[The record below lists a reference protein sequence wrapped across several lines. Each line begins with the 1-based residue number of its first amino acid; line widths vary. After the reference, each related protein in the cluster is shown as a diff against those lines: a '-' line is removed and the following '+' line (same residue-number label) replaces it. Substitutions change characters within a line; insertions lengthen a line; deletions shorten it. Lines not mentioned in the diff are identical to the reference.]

1 MSLLSSLPEF
11 ILETHVAPAVTTKEL
26 GRFCLS
32 SVGAYKLEC
41 AFARER
47 AQVYHGLIVITDDVD
62 KLFDRQFGLFELYHN
77 LDAVADRAYF
87 EFTRPFMAAVL
98 KPERFEPDP
107 AHDPEFMLVDV
118 GGGRT
123 GYRTVAACPPMQG
136 DFWRLLV
143 PLRRGTYRL
152 EVSGWRNPHHGIL
165 DLTLNNKALSPSE
178 GLDWYAE
185 ASTLPY
191 TFPAISFEVEA
202 TGTHILRGETC
213 RCNELALGAKYW
225 ICLESILILPV
236 DEICKKEEDM
246 LEEEEE
252 DASEAGHVTQHQ
264 QGYPDG
270 YTGGSTPAPALAARA
285 AAVRVV
291 TVAAAAAMLTGDG
304 LQIGG
309 RTAWT
314 AAASL
319 THNLVQRPVRGLTSL
334 ACPRRRPIQRGSE
347 VFQS

>member
-1 MSLLSSLPEF
+1 MSLLASLPEC
-11 ILETHVAPAVTTKEL
+11 ILESHVAPAASTKEL

-41 AFARER
+41 AFAQ
-47 AQVYHGLIVITDDVD
+47 QVAETHHGLIVITDDDD
-62 KLFDRQFGLFELYHN
+62 KSIDRQFGLLELYYN
-77 LDAVADRAYF
+77 LDATPDRAYF
-87 EFTRPFMAAVL
+87 EFTRQFMAAVL
-98 KPERFEPDP
+98 KPERFEGD
-107 AHDPEFMLVDV
+107 AEHEPEFMLVDV

-123 GYRTVAACPPMQG
+123 GYRTVAACPPTQG

-143 PLRRGTYRL
+143 PLRRGKYRL

-185 ASTLPY
+185 ASTSPY
-191 TFPAISFEVEA
+191 TFPAIRFEVEA

-213 RCNELALGAKYW
+213 RCHELALGAKYW
-225 ICLESILILPV
+225 ICLESIRILPV
-236 DEICKKEEDM
+236 DEVCKEEEEM
-246 LEEEEE
+246 LEEEEDE
-252 DASEAGHVTQHQ
+252 GSSGARRQ
-264 QGYPDG
+264 QGDPDLAS
-270 YTGGSTPAPALAARA
+270 STAAPARAARA

-291 TVAAAAAMLTGDG
+291 TVVAAAAMLTGYG
-304 LQIGG
+304 LEIGR

-319 THNLVQRPVRGLTSL
+319 THNLVQRPVRGLASL
-334 ACPRRRPIQRGSE
+334 ACPRRRPIHRGSE
-347 VFQS
+347 GLQS